1 MLQLTFPLIL
11 ASASPRRTEILSQ
24 AGIHHEV
31 MPSPYVE
38 PAHSEELK
46 EPQVFAEEVALGKAM
61 ALKESHPQ
69 KVILGADTIGIIDGH
84 VLEKPKDRED
94 AKRML
99 EMMSGKTHQVL
110 TSFAICVPDTPVHV
124 ESVITDVTFKPLSEE
139 EIEHYLDVAD
149 YADKAAAYAIQEEAS
164 LFVEHIEGEYF
175 NVVGLP
181 ICRVAQVLNELA
193 SA

>member
-1 MLQLTFPLIL
+1 MLQLSFPLIL
-11 ASASPRRTEILSQ
+11 ASASPRRTEILTQ
-24 AGIHHEV
+24 AGVQHEV
-31 MPSPYVE
+31 IPSPYLE
-38 PAHSEELK
+38 PAHSDELK
-46 EPQVFAEEVALGKAM
+46 DPQVFAEEVALGKAM

-69 KVILGADTIGIIDGH
+69 KIILGADTIGIIEGH

-99 EMMSGKTHQVL
+99 KLMSGKTHQVL
-110 TSFAICVPDTPVHV
+110 TSFAICVPDKPLHV
-124 ESVITDVTFKPLSEE
+124 ESVITNVSFKALTEE

-164 LFVEHIEGEYF
+164 LFVKHIEGEYF

-181 ICRVAQVLNELA
+181 ICRVAEVLKELA